1 MGDSLTHYGIKGM
14 HWGVR
19 RFQNKDGTL
28 TAAGKRRAR
37 GAVGGQA
44 ESMDDAELKAKVSRM
59 NLEKQYNKLSSEQAP
74 TQLETAKK
82 VVDQTTD
89 LVRQTR
95 KMMPDAKAKMKL
107 DDMSDK
113 ELRDAINREL
123 LERQY
128 SDLFS
133 RPENVRQGQARV
145 NQILETAGSILA
157 IGGTALNIALA
168 IKKLKEGG

>member
-1 MGDSLTHYGIKGM
+1 MENSLTHHGIKGQK
-14 HWGVR
+14 WGVR
-19 RFQNKDGTL
+19 RFQNEDGTL
-28 TAAGKRRAR
+28 TAAGKKRAR

-59 NLEKQYNKLSSEQAP
+59 NLEKQYNKLSSEQTP
-74 TQLETAKK
+74 PSKLETTKT
-82 VVDQTTD
+82 VVDQTTEM
-89 LVRQTR
+89 VRQTR
-95 KMMPDAKAKMKL
+95 KMMPNARPKMKL
-107 DDMSDK
+107 DNMSDK

-133 RPENVRQGQARV
+133 QPDNVRKGQARV
-145 NQILETAGSILA
+145 NQILETTGSLLA

-168 IKKLKEGG
+168 IKKLREG